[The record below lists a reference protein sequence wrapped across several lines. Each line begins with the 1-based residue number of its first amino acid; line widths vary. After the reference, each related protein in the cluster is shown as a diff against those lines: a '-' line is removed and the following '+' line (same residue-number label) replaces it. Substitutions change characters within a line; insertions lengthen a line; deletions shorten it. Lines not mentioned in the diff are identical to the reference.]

1 MATVGRKQS
10 EDNVAERSEGLIRQ
24 GLEAVV
30 AGMAAGTIL
39 AFGVSS
45 LGQPGPHAS
54 ATATATAAARGRG
67 LSIATSGL
75 VLGGLAGLLHAGL
88 GNAGRRRRRQDVPT
102 PAAFGNT
109 WTSWREFVVSHKQA
123 ESAEITSFEVQP
135 LDGEPLPAFKPGQ
148 FLTIELL
155 IPGQTRPALRTYS
168 LSDFPPPG
176 QPIKH
181 YRLSIKREPPPK
193 GQNVPP
199 GLASNF
205 LHDHVGAGSTVR
217 VRPPAGS
224 FLLDTSSTK
233 PIVLI
238 SNGVGITPMIAMAK
252 AALGQP
258 SPRPIWFLH
267 GCRNGL
273 FHAFRDEMA
282 SLAAAHSNLHLH
294 IAYSRPGDEDAG
306 HHQSEGY
313 VDWALIR
320 SLVDQDADHFL
331 CGSPPF
337 MQGLIAELRQA
348 GIPEAAIHFEMFSS
362 RPPASASTSEPAQ
375 EASSM
380 ADATPGTTEVTFA
393 RSGRT
398 ATWASTDPEDTL
410 LAFAEAQGLEP
421 AFACRAGVC
430 GTCACRVLEG
440 EVSYIS
446 EATAGLTRGSA
457 LICIGRPKGA
467 SLHLDL

>member
-1 MATVGRKQS
+1 V
-10 EDNVAERSEGLIRQ
+10 
-24 GLEAVV
+24 
-30 AGMAAGTIL
+30 
-39 AFGVSS
+39 
-45 LGQPGPHAS
+45 
-54 ATATATAAARGRG
+54 
-67 LSIATSGL
+67 
-75 VLGGLAGLLHAGL
+75 
-88 GNAGRRRRRQDVPT
+88 
-102 PAAFGNT
+102 
-109 WTSWREFVVSHKQA
+109 
-123 ESAEITSFEVQP
+123 
-135 LDGEPLPAFKPGQ
+135 
-148 FLTIELL
+148 
-155 IPGQTRPALRTYS
+155 
-168 LSDFPPPG
+168 
-176 QPIKH
+176 
-181 YRLSIKREPPPK
+181 
-193 GQNVPP
+193 
-199 GLASNF
+199 
-205 LHDHVGAGSTVR
+205 
-217 VRPPAGS
+217 
-224 FLLDTSSTK
+224 LDTNSSK

-267 GCRNGL
+267 GCRNGP

-282 SLAAAHSNLHLH
+282 SLADAHSNLHLH
-294 IAYSRPGDEDAG
+294 IAYSRPREEDAG

-313 VDWALIR
+313 VDWALIK
-320 SLVDQDADHFL
+320 SLVDQDADYFL

-362 RPPASASTSEPAQ
+362 KPPASSSTSEAAP

-410 LAFAEAQGLEP
+410 LAFAETQGLEP

-446 EATAGLTRGSA
+446 EATAGVATGSA
-457 LICIGRPKGA
+457 LICIARPQGA
-467 SLHLDL
+467 IVKLDL

>member
-24 GLEAVV
+24 GLEAVM

-45 LGQPGPHAS
+45 LGQPGPQANAPAS
-54 ATATATAAARGRG
+54 ARGRS
-67 LSIATSGL
+67 LSFTTGGL

-88 GNAGRRRRRQDVPT
+88 GNAGRRRRSQDAPT
-102 PAAFGNT
+102 PAAFDNT
-109 WTSWREFVVSHKQA
+109 WTSWREFVVSQKQA
-123 ESAEITSFEVQP
+123 ESAEITSFELQP

-148 FLTIELL
+148 FLTIELH
-155 IPGQTRPALRTYS
+155 IPGQARPVLRTYS
-168 LSDFPPPG
+168 LSDYPPLG

-181 YRLSIKREPPPK
+181 YRLSIKREPAPK
-193 GQNVPP
+193 GQNVPQ

-205 LHDHVGAGSTVR
+205 LHDHVSQGSTLR
-217 VRPPAGS
+217 VRRPAGS
-224 FLLDTSSTK
+224 FVLDTSSSK

-267 GCRNGL
+267 GCRNGP
-273 FHAFRDEMA
+273 FHAFRDELA
-282 SLAAAHSNLHLH
+282 SLAAAHSNLHRH
-294 IAYSRPGDEDAG
+294 IAYSRPNEEDAG
-306 HHQSEGY
+306 HYQSEGY
-313 VDWALIR
+313 VDWALVR
-320 SLVDQDADHFL
+320 SLVDQDADYFL

-348 GIPEAAIHFEMFSS
+348 GIPETAIHFEMFSS
-362 RPPASASTSEPAQ
+362 RPPASSSTSEAAA

-380 ADATPGTTEVTFA
+380 ADATLASSEVTFA
-393 RSGRT
+393 RSGLT

-410 LAFAEAQGLEP
+410 LALAETQGLEP

-446 EATAGLTRGSA
+446 EATAAVTSGSA
-457 LICIGRPKGA
+457 LICIAKPQGA
-467 SLHLDL
+467 IVKLDL